1 MRRRAMRRRA
11 GMRSSRFR
19 RGRPFDTDFE
29 ELDIDLT
36 VEAIMAGGG
45 RSS

>member
-11 GMRSSRFR
+11 GPTSRFR
-19 RGRPFDTDFE
+19 RGRPFDADE

-45 RSS
+45 KGSVS